1 MEFRAQG
8 AYLDGM
14 KTRTEPLYARVEAL
28 PLPRAE
34 RDLAQAYL
42 ADAGAFADFLYGA
55 LAALARFTVARS
67 AQAPRSSGLR
77 PTA

>member
-1 MEFRAQG
+1 
-8 AYLDGM
+8 M
-14 KTRTEPLYARVEAL
+14 KTAYEPLYARVEAL

-34 RDLAQAYL
+34 RELAKAYL

-55 LAALARFTVARS
+55 LAALTRFSLARS
-67 AQAPRSSGLR
+67 ARAPRSSGLR

>member
-1 MEFRAQG
+1 MEIRGQG

-14 KTRTEPLYARVEAL
+14 KTRYEPLYARVDAL

-34 RDLAQAYL
+34 RELAKAYL

-55 LAALARFTVARS
+55 VAALARFSPVRS
-67 AQAPRSSGLR
+67 AQAPRSARLR
-77 PTA
+77 AQA